1 MATTG
6 WPDGTNTGVPA
17 GTTLTPYYGTLIIN
31 TPGAVISGLDIHG
44 SVVINAPNV
53 TLENN
58 KITSTSFYVVDVKAG
73 GAIVRN
79 NTIDGVG
86 TGNDGS
92 IGINGAGTFIGNNI
106 YNVENGF
113 GIGGSNTVIRD
124 NYVHDL
130 KASGSPHY
138 DGIQIDGNAYNVTI
152 SHNTIIVD
160 HNQTSA
166 VMIDNW
172 AGPISNV
179 TVDNNLLVGGGY
191 TIYVDGQFGGGSITD
206 VRITNNH
213 MGSGGFGVTNFNK
226 TSPVYTGN
234 VNDGSSIVP
243 LLNTSANQGGGTTTP
258 TPTVPDAPTLASFS
272 NDSGTVGDGITNDN
286 TLTFS
291 GKAAASGTVKVF
303 DGGKQIGTATANSS
317 GNWSF
322 TTAAL
327 SDGKHAFTA
336 QVTDSSGNTSVASS
350 ALSVTIDTT
359 PPPAPSIATSAAARA
374 AASSSSVALQGTAE
388 GNSSVSVYDGST
400 KIGTVK
406 ADANGVWSFSADSLS
421 SGDHSFTAR
430 AADAAGNTGAAST
443 AVVVNVSGSSTGGS
457 GDPGTPSQPAV
468 PTIVSF
474 SNDTGKAGDNVTS
487 DNTLTLKGA
496 ASANSTI
503 KVYDGNKLVGT
514 TTTDKDGAWSLTT
527 SALKDGSHALTAKAV
542 GTDGQT
548 GSASA
553 ALAVTIDTKAPGAP
567 TLAVYP
573 SDGGKAVSGS
583 TALDH
588 LMLKGTAEAN
598 STVHVYDGST
608 KIATVAADSK
618 GAWNYQTGDL
628 ADGAH
633 NFSAKAMDLAGNL
646 SGASS
651 QKTVSVETPVTSPEP
666 STPVVDN
673 SAPPASSGGSGWF
686 GGFGGFGG
694 RGGFDGWGSS
704 HSSSTVTDWFSGQSS
719 SSGGQSGGFGG
730 GFGNFIVGTNGRDTL
745 VSTSGND
752 LMVGRGGSDT
762 FVFSANFGNDVIK
775 DFQASG
781 WGHDVVRFSRS
792 TFDGFA
798 DVLSHAAQ
806 AGADVVITASAADS
820 LTFKNL
826 KLADLNKG
834 DFSFG

>member
-17 GTTLTPYYGTLIIN
+17 GTTLTPYYGNLIIN
-31 TPGAVISGLDIHG
+31 TPGAVVSGLDIRG

-124 NYVHDL
+124 NYVHNL

-138 DGIQIDGNAYNVTI
+138 DGIQIDGNAYNVEI

-172 AGPISNV
+172 AGPISNIK
-179 TVDNNLLVGGGY
+179 VDNNLLVGGGY
-191 TIYVDGQFGGGSITD
+191 TIYVDGQFGGGSISG
-206 VRITNNH
+206 VQITNNH

-226 TSPVYTGN
+226 TSPIYTGN
-234 VNDGSSIVP
+234 VNDGKAIVP
-243 LLNTSANQGGGTTTP
+243 LLNTSANQGGGTTTTTP
-258 TPTVPDAPTLASFS
+258 TPTVPDAPTIASFS
-272 NDSGTVGDGITNDN
+272 NDSGTVGDGVTNDN

-291 GKAAASGTVKVF
+291 GKAAASGTVKLF
-303 DGGKQIGTATANSS
+303 DGGQQIGTVTANSS

-322 TTAAL
+322 TTSAL
-327 SDGKHAFTA
+327 NDGKHAFTA
-336 QVTDSSGNTSVASS
+336 QVTDSSGKTS
-350 ALSVTIDTT
+350 
-359 PPPAPSIATSAAARA
+359 
-374 AASSSSVALQGTAE
+374 GT
-388 GNSSVSVYDGST
+388 
-400 KIGTVK
+400 
-406 ADANGVWSFSADSLS
+406 
-421 SGDHSFTAR
+421 
-430 AADAAGNTGAAST
+430 
-443 AVVVNVSGSSTGGS
+443 SSTL
-457 GDPGTPSQPAV
+457 
-468 PTIVSF
+468 
-474 SNDTGKAGDNVTS
+474 N
-487 DNTLTLKGA
+487 
-496 ASANSTI
+496 
-503 KVYDGNKLVGT
+503 
-514 TTTDKDGAWSLTT
+514 
-527 SALKDGSHALTAKAV
+527 
-542 GTDGQT
+542 
-548 GSASA
+548 
-553 ALAVTIDTKAPGAP
+553 VTIDTKAPGAP
-567 TLAVYP
+567 TLAVYS
-573 SDGGKAVSGS
+573 SDGGNAVSGT

-588 LMLKGTAEAN
+588 LMLKGTAEAG
-598 STVHVYDGST
+598 SSVHVYDGAT
-608 KIATVAADSK
+608 KIATVTADSK
-618 GAWNYQTGDL
+618 GAWSYQTGDL

-633 NFSAKAMDLAGNL
+633 NFSAKAMDLAGNM
-646 SGASS
+646 SGASGQAS
-651 QKTVSVETPVTSPEP
+651 VSVDSPVTSPEP
-666 STPVVDN
+666 SAPVVDN
-673 SAPPASSGGSGWF
+673 GAPPASSGGGFGWSGGF

-704 HSSSTVTDWFSGQSS
+704 QSSSTATDWLSGLSG
-719 SSGGQSGGFGG
+719 SSGGHSGGFGG
-730 GFGNFIVGTNGRDTL
+730 GFGGGFASFIVGTNGRDTL

-806 AGADVVITASAADS
+806 AGPDVVITASATDS

-826 KLADLNKG
+826 KLAELHRG